1 MEKKIKKGV
10 LISTIII
17 VVLSLVL
24 VFLLFKFV
32 SVKQL
37 ADKKA
42 AKILAENGV
51 EVNNKTKN
59 TTKLNDGNYTTYN
72 EFDLNKVL
80 EDLGVNNETQ
90 NANQVID
97 NVTSNIATQD
107 QSNPLYNVGSLGAEL
122 DPGDLMMFT
131 DLLNKADYNPFVAQ
145 TYSRIEEI
153 NFYKI
158 FYTGAGDISTREQN
172 LADEYRE
179 VAGYDATLDITKI
192 RVSYIEELLQKRI
205 GKVPDNW
212 RAFFKTGTDKN
223 DLKYSDKYG
232 AYYFE
237 HDDTNYTTVKVVK
250 GFVNGNTYTLIY
262 QGVYSSNKTGTVT
275 LNKQDNG
282 EYTFVS
288 NYAN

>member
-10 LISTIII
+10 IISTIII

-24 VFLLFKFV
+24 VFLVFKFV

-97 NVTSNIATQD
+97 NAVANITTQD
-107 QSNPLYNVGSLGAEL
+107 QSNPLYNVGSLGTEL

-275 LNKQDNG
+275 LTKQDNG